1 MMVWGCIAV
10 IPMPWKP
17 LKKVL
22 KILKSSL
29 SPNQIAF
36 SFALGIFAGLPPLG
50 LHVILPITLALL
62 ARCSFRAF
70 LLSMGLFKLISLAVA
85 PGSYAIGRF
94 LLNANRGLDGLWRV
108 LFHLPIAAPMGYG
121 RYLLFGSLVL
131 SLLMAIPVFF
141 LVRFFVIKYRDSFTA
156 WVAGWS
162 MSSKLRGKKWIG
174 FLRWFFAGGEAK
186 YEHGKVPWGPFRYV
200 RREMLIIL
208 PIVYAFCYLI
218 AAMVVPFF
226 AGRIATSAAAFV
238 VGGDV
243 AVEDSTFSLFT
254 GRLGLEGFS
263 VQDPGKPEENVL
275 EIPVLTLDAGMLPL
289 LEKRVVFNTVRI
301 DEVFLHVEREADGT
315 LNIDDFTSGW
325 NAEGYMDWAAKYA
338 DKVDWF
344 DLLRHFS
351 EYLGE
356 PRPRKPS
363 TDLSRYSG
371 GRSFLGFRP
380 SFAVE
385 RIEIGRIHLT
395 LDDVRDTGEGLPPLT
410 LIEVELSNLAFPSHL
425 NRDPMIIA
433 LKGRVGDDLES
444 VFLFSADLD
453 DRGEVPEHRYDL
465 ELRKIDL
472 VRISKIYETTLP
484 VLVLS
489 GRATCTMGVTI
500 RGDEVLGEVSLLVE
514 DLRLAELPGRPL
526 FGLSA
531 DLSARVVEGINR
543 YAQDLPVVI
552 GFAIDGEV
560 ASPQVHWEEPLL
572 EIAREGLLMEGRREL
587 QGVIDRLGLQIDALG
602 PAGEIPLQSGYEE
615 LRQQADERVTEMIR
629 GGIEEVVPP
638 DLVDPLKGLFE
649 ELFPV
654 DEKEDS

>member
-1 MMVWGCIAV
+1 MMVWGCIAM

-17 LKKVL
+17 LKKIL

-62 ARCSFRAF
+62 VRCSFRAF
-70 LLSMGLFKLISLAVA
+70 LLSMGLFELISLAVA

-94 LLNANRGLDGLWRV
+94 LLDANRGLDGLWRIF
-108 LFHLPIAAPMGYG
+108 FHLPIAAPMGYG

-131 SLLMAIPVFF
+131 SLLMAVPVFF
-141 LVRFFVIKYRDSFTA
+141 LVRFLVIKYRRSFTA

-162 MSSKLRGKKWIG
+162 VSGKLRDKKWIG
-174 FLRWFFAGGEAK
+174 LLRWLFVGGEAK
-186 YEHGKVPWGPFRYV
+186 YEQGEVPWGPFRYV
-200 RREMLIIL
+200 RREMMIIL
-208 PIVYAFCYLI
+208 PIIYVFCYLI
-218 AAMVVPFF
+218 AAVVVPFF
-226 AGRIATSAAAFV
+226 AGRIATSAASFV

-243 AVEDSTFSLFT
+243 AVEDSAFSLFT
-254 GRLGLEGFS
+254 GRLDLEGFS

-275 EIPVLTLDAGMLPL
+275 EIPFFTLDAGMLPL
-289 LEKRVVFNTVRI
+289 IEKRVVFNNVII
-301 DEVFLHVEREADGT
+301 DEVFLHVKREADGT

-344 DLLRHFS
+344 DLLRHFI

-356 PRPRKPS
+356 PRPRKPP

-371 GRSFLGFRP
+371 GRSFPGFRP

-385 RIEIGRIHLT
+385 QIEIGRIHIT
-395 LDDVRDTGEGLPPLT
+395 LDDVRDPGEGLPPLT
-410 LIEVELSNLAFPSHL
+410 LIEVELSNLAFPAHL
-425 NRDPMIIA
+425 NRDPMTIA
-433 LKGRVGDDLES
+433 LKGRIGDDPES
-444 VFLFSADLD
+444 AFLLSAHLD
-453 DRGEVPEHRYDL
+453 DCGEVSEHRYDL

-472 VRISKIYETTLP
+472 VRIAKIYETTLP

-543 YAQDLPVVI
+543 YARDLPVVI

-587 QGVIDRLGLQIDALG
+587 QGVIDRLGLRIDALDSV
-602 PAGEIPLQSGYEE
+602 GEVPLQPGYEE
-615 LRQQADERVTEMIR
+615 LRRQAEERATELIR
-629 GGIEEVVPP
+629 GGVEEIVPP
-638 DLVDPLKGLFE
+638 GLIDPLKGLFE
-649 ELFPV
+649 DLFPV
-654 DEKEDS
+654 DEKEGS

>member
-1 MMVWGCIAV
+1 MVWGCIAM

-62 ARCSFRAF
+62 VRCSFRAF
-70 LLSMGLFKLISLAVA
+70 LLSMGLFELISLAVA

-94 LLNANRGLDGLWRV
+94 LLDANRGLDGLWRI

-121 RYLLFGSLVL
+121 RYLLFGSLIL
-131 SLLMAIPVFF
+131 SLLMAIPIFF
-141 LVRFFVIKYRDSFTA
+141 LVRFLVIKYRCSFTTWA
-156 WVAGWS
+156 ATWRIS
-162 MSSKLRGKKWIG
+162 KKLRGRRGIG
-174 FLRWFFAGGEAK
+174 VLRFFLTGGEAK
-186 YEHGKVPWGPFRYV
+186 YEHGKTPWGPFRYV

-218 AAMVVPFF
+218 AAVVVPFF
-226 AGRIATSAAAFV
+226 AGRLAISAASFV

-243 AVEDSTFSLFT
+243 AVEESSFSLFT
-254 GRLGLEGFS
+254 GRLDLEGFS
-263 VQDPGKPEENVL
+263 VQDPGKPEEDVL
-275 EIPVLTLDAGMLPL
+275 EIPSLTLDAGMLPL
-289 LEKRVVFNTVRI
+289 LEKRVVFNNVRI
-301 DEVFLHVEREADGT
+301 DEAFLHVEREADGT

-325 NAEGYMDWAAKYA
+325 NVAGYLDWAAKYA

-344 DLLRHFS
+344 GLLRHFI

-356 PRPRKPS
+356 PRPRKPP

-371 GRSFLGFRP
+371 GRSFPGFRP

-395 LDDVRDTGEGLPPLT
+395 LDDVRDPGEGLPPLT

-425 NRDPMIIA
+425 NRDPVIIA
-433 LKGRVGDDLES
+433 LKGLVGDDPES
-444 VFLFSADLD
+444 VFLLSAHLD
-453 DRGEVPEHRYDL
+453 DRGDVPEHRYDL

-472 VRISKIYETTLP
+472 VRIAKIYETTLP
-484 VLVLS
+484 VVVLS
-489 GRATCTMGVTI
+489 GRATCTMGITI
-500 RGDEVLGEVSLLVE
+500 RGDAVLGEVSLLVE
-514 DLRLAELPGRPL
+514 DFRLAEVPGRPL

-543 YAQDLPVVI
+543 YARDLPVVI

-602 PAGEIPLQSGYEE
+602 PTGEVPLQPGYEE
-615 LRQQADERVTEMIR
+615 LRRQAEERATELIR
-629 GGIEEVVPP
+629 GGGEGLSPP
-638 DLVDPLKGLFE
+638 DLVEPLKDLFE

-654 DEKEDS
+654 DEEEGS

>member
-1 MMVWGCIAV
+1 
-10 IPMPWKP
+10 MPWKP
-17 LKKVL
+17 LKKIL

-62 ARCSFRAF
+62 VRCSFRAF
-70 LLSMGLFKLISLAVA
+70 LHSMGLFELISLAVA
-85 PGSYAIGRF
+85 PGSYAIGCF
-94 LLNANRGLDGLWRV
+94 LLDANRGLDGLWRV

-141 LVRFFVIKYRDSFTA
+141 LVRFLVIKYRCSFTT
-156 WVAGWS
+156 WVAGWRIS
-162 MSSKLRGKKWIG
+162 NKLRDRRGIG
-174 FLRWFFAGGEAK
+174 VLRFLLTGGEAK
-186 YEHGKVPWGPFRYV
+186 YEHGKAPWGPFRYV

-208 PIVYAFCYLI
+208 PIVYVFCYLL
-218 AAMVVPFF
+218 AAVIVPFF
-226 AGRIATSAAAFV
+226 AGRIATSAASFV

-243 AVEDSTFSLFT
+243 AVEERAFSLFT
-254 GRLGLEGFS
+254 GRLNLEGLS

-275 EIPVLTLDAGMLPL
+275 EIPSLTLDVGMLPL
-289 LEKRVVFNTVRI
+289 IEKRVVFNNVRI
-301 DEVFLHVEREADGT
+301 GEVFLHVEREADGT

-325 NAEGYMDWAAKYA
+325 NAEGYLDWAAKYA

-344 DLLRHFS
+344 DLLRHFI

-356 PRPRKPS
+356 PRPRKPP
-363 TDLSRYSG
+363 TDFSRYPG
-371 GRSFLGFRP
+371 GRSFPGFRP

-395 LDDVRDTGEGLPPLT
+395 LDDVRDPGAGLPPLT
-410 LIEVELSNLAFPSHL
+410 LIEVELSNLAFPAHL

-433 LKGRVGDDLES
+433 LKGRVGDDPES
-444 VFLFSADLD
+444 AFLLSAHLD
-453 DRGEVPEHRYDL
+453 DCGEVPEHRYDL

-472 VRISKIYETTLP
+472 VRIAKIYETTLP
-484 VLVLS
+484 VLILS
-489 GRATCTMGVTI
+489 GRATCAVGITI
-500 RGDEVLGEVSLLVE
+500 RGNVVSGEVSLLVE
-514 DLRLAELPGRPL
+514 DLSLAEIPGRPL

-531 DLSARVVEGINR
+531 DLSTRVVEGINR
-543 YAQDLPVVI
+543 YARDLPVVI
-552 GFAIDGEV
+552 GLAIDGWV
-560 ASPQVHWEEPLL
+560 SSPQVHWEEPLL

-587 QGVIDRLGLQIDALG
+587 QGAIDSLGLQIDALG
-602 PAGEIPLQSGYEE
+602 PAVEVPLQSGYEE
-615 LRQQADERVTEMIR
+615 LREQAEERATELIR
-629 GGIEEVVPP
+629 GGVGGLSPP
-638 DLVDPLKGLFE
+638 DFVDPLKGLFE

-654 DEKEDS
+654 DEEEGS

>member
-1 MMVWGCIAV
+1 MVWGCVAM

-50 LHVILPITLALL
+50 LHGIIPITLALL
-62 ARCSFRAF
+62 VRCSFRAF

-94 LLNANRGLDGLWRV
+94 LLDTNRGLDGLWRV
-108 LFHLPIAAPMGYG
+108 LFHLPVAAPMGYG
-121 RYLLFGSLVL
+121 RYLLFGSLIL
-131 SLLMAIPVFF
+131 SFLMAIPVFF
-141 LVRFFVIKYRDSFTA
+141 FVRFLVIKYRRSFTS

-162 MSSKLRGKKWIG
+162 MSGKLRDKKWIG
-174 FLRWFFAGGEAK
+174 LLRWFFVGGEAK
-186 YEHGKVPWGPFRYV
+186 YEHDKVPWGPFRYV

-208 PIVYAFCYLI
+208 PIVYAFCYL
-218 AAMVVPFF
+218 AAAVVVPFF
-226 AGRIATSAAAFV
+226 AGRIATSAASFV

-243 AVEDSTFSLFT
+243 AVEDSAFNLFT
-254 GRLGLEGFS
+254 GRLYLEEFS
-263 VQDPGKPEENVL
+263 VQDPDKPEENVL

-289 LEKRVVFNTVRI
+289 IEKRVVFNNVRI

-315 LNIDDFTSGW
+315 LNIDDFTAGW
-325 NAEGYMDWAAKYA
+325 NAEGYLDWAAKYA

-344 DLLRHFS
+344 DLLRHFI

-356 PRPRKPS
+356 PRPRKPP
-363 TDLSRYSG
+363 TDLSCYSG
-371 GRSFLGFRP
+371 GRSFPGFRP

-385 RIEIGRIHLT
+385 RIEIGRIHIT
-395 LDDVRDTGEGLPPLT
+395 LDDVRDPGEGLPPLT

-425 NRDPMIIA
+425 SHEPMTIA
-433 LKGRVGDDLES
+433 LKGRVGDDPES
-444 VFLFSADLD
+444 VFILSAQLD
-453 DRGEVPEHRYDL
+453 AYEETPEHHYDL

-472 VRISKIYETTLP
+472 VRIAKIYETTLP
-484 VLVLS
+484 VVVLA
-489 GRATCTMGVTI
+489 GRATCTVGITI
-500 RGDEVLGEVSLLVE
+500 RGDTVTGEVSLLVE
-514 DLRLAELPGRPL
+514 GLRLAEIPDRPL

-531 DLSARVVEGINR
+531 DLSARVIEGINR
-543 YAQDLPVVI
+543 YARDLPVVI

-560 ASPQVHWEEPLL
+560 TSPQVHWEEPLL
-572 EIAREGLLMEGRREL
+572 KIAREGLLMEGRREL
-587 QGVIDRLGLQIDALG
+587 QGVIDRLGLRIDALD
-602 PAGEIPLQSGYEE
+602 PAGEAPLQSGYEE
-615 LRQQADERVTEMIR
+615 IRRQAEERATKLIR
-629 GGIEEVVPP
+629 GGFEEIVPP
-638 DLVDPLKGLFE
+638 DLVDPLKRLFE